1 MEKPFIH
8 GKPPELDEKICEEL
22 ICQQYCYRG
31 RIIDEANAVYLRFA
45 GQWHMLYFDCG
56 TIFWAEDED
65 GPMTV
70 EATEEGYSCP
80 LIDLGEEYGLK
91 GKVVVSC
98 EGRRIPGGAE
108 VELSFENGTRL
119 IFRNENG
126 INSYVV

>member
-1 MEKPFIH
+1 MAEQFVH
-8 GKPPELDEKICEEL
+8 GKFPEFDGKVCEEL

-31 RIIDEANAVYLRFA
+31 QVIDEANAVYLRSG

-80 LIDLGEEYGLK
+80 LIDLAEEYNLK
-91 GKVVVSC
+91 GKVVSSC
-98 EGRRIPGGAE
+98 EARRIAGGAE
-108 VELSFENGTRL
+108 VEFLFEDSTHL
-119 IFRNENG
+119 VFRNVNG
-126 INSYVV
+126 INSYRV